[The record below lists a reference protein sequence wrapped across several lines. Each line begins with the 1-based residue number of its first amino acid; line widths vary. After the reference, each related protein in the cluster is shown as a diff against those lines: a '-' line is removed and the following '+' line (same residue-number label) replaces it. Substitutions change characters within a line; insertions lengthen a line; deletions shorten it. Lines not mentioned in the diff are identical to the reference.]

1 MKIKC
6 KECGVLFNP
15 PENSK
20 YKRKYCNK
28 CSKQR
33 KKDYEKVYLITA
45 DECEECEY

>member
-1 MKIKC
+1 MESVNC
-6 KECGVLFNP
+6 KECGKEFKP

-33 KKDYEKVYLITA
+33 KKDYQNIHLITA
-45 DECEECEY
+45 DECED